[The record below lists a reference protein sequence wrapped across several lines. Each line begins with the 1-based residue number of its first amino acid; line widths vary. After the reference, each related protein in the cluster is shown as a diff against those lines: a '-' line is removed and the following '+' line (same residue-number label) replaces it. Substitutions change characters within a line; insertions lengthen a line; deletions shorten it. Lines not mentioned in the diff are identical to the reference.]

1 MTIDDSIAW
10 NYFIKDKDLVKN
22 IFIFYVLILL
32 GGPFIIPYIIIIGY
46 YYNNAHY
53 RMIKPQDK
61 VIEWEDFASFTIC
74 GLKVFGISCILFPIF
89 LIFAILYFL
98 PQGNNEASWQ
108 AFGWI
113 IPFVVPLLYLVFL
126 PIPLS
131 IVTMPFLR
139 DLKFK
144 SFFNFEMLLNFVK
157 NKQFLGYFLRIILY
171 IIIFYS
177 ICLLLVFKT
186 NLVGIIFI
194 PALMYIYIAVLS
206 DIQAQYARIVFNI
219 DTK

>member
-1 MTIDDSIAW
+1 
-10 NYFIKDKDLVKN
+10 
-22 IFIFYVLILL
+22 
-32 GGPFIIPYIIIIGY
+32 
-46 YYNNAHY
+46 
-53 RMIKPQDK
+53 
-61 VIEWEDFASFTIC
+61 
-74 GLKVFGISCILFPIF
+74 
-89 LIFAILYFL
+89 
-98 PQGNNEASWQ
+98 
-108 AFGWI
+108 
-113 IPFVVPLLYLVFL
+113 
-126 PIPLS
+126 
-131 IVTMPFLR
+131 MPFLR